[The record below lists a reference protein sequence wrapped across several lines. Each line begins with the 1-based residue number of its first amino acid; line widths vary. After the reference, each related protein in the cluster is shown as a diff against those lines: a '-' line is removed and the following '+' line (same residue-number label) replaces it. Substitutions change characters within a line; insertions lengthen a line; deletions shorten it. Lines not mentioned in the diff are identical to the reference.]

1 MIKVERSVGGAEL
14 LAAAQQ
20 LQPQRDSLV
29 PLPGQQ
35 ADVAGKEWRLKDVCL
50 VDVVVAISREDL
62 QTRNMKSHPRTVPC
76 SAAASRAP
84 PVIPCLSW
92 F

>member
-1 MIKVERSVGGAEL
+1 MLEGAGL

-35 ADVAGKEWRLKDVCL
+35 ADVAGEERRLEDVRL
-50 VDVVVAISREDL
+50 VDVVVAVSREDL
-62 QTRNMKSHPRTVPC
+62 QTRNTTSHPGTVP
-76 SAAASRAP
+76 STAASQDP
-84 PVIPCLSW
+84 PASSVPCPSW